1 MSGFWEVDGQEVESS
16 TQHKTEGGGSPM
28 PIPAG
33 TRVKALVSDIK
44 WETTEREG
52 TFILVNWEVIAP
64 KCYAGR
70 TVKQKLHVKCHEYA
84 TAPAWISLTP
94 EKLKNK
100 RMGALRMLAAIDGNA
115 GGKIHASKQ
124 QPDDAML
131 QKCLMAKS
139 MTVSLEV
146 FVSDRD
152 SQTGQKYENE
162 VDYFRTNWVRGV
174 EPSASFTD
182 MSKEDQAQAVADT
195 DADWKRMLEAA
206 GGQRMQRQAPAAPGS
221 GGGQQRPQQQQRPQ
235 PQPAADFDSFDDDI
249 PF

>member
-1 MSGFWEVDGQEVESS
+1 MSDFWSVDGEVVESS
-16 TQHKTEGGGSPM
+16 TSHKTEGGGSPM

-33 TRVKALVSDIK
+33 TRVKAVVSDIK
-44 WETTEREG
+44 WETGEREG
-52 TFILVNWEVIAP
+52 TYIQVNWEVMAP

-70 TVKQKLHVKCHEYA
+70 TVRQKLHVKCHEHA
-84 TAPAWISLTP
+84 TAPNWVSLTP

-100 RMGALRMLAAIDGNA
+100 RMAALRMLAAIDGNA

-131 QKCLMAKS
+131 QKCLMAKT
-139 MTVSLEV
+139 MTISLEV
-146 FVSDRD
+146 FVSDVKD
-152 SQTGQKYENE
+152 GQKIQNE

-174 EPSASFTD
+174 EPGASFTD
-182 MSKEDQAQAVADT
+182 MSKEDQAQAVAET
-195 DADWKRMLEAA
+195 EAEWKRMLEAA
-206 GGQRMQRQAPAAPGS
+206 GGQRAPREQRPAPVGG
-221 GGGQQRPQQQQRPQ
+221 GGGQQRPQQQQQQR